1 MNWHKTNVALIII
14 LVLINTF
21 LAFTVFDTYKDTK
34 ILPDRFLLEAK
45 ENLAAS
51 GITFEEDVIDKE
63 YGTKTIYKYSSS
75 MIFAEEMKENA
86 KYTHPCLLSALSFL
100 SSRSKQDMENRV
112 RYFDV
117 PDGTSISVSGE
128 DGTVKASAIITG
140 QTGFEYSDARFNSLV
155 VLTEIKN
162 SLSKLPETSEKLE
175 LHKKISD
182 FFKEVYGTKIKA
194 RCLEKKELDGGE
206 LFTCILTVDGDDING
221 MPVCFYVR
229 DEKILHV
236 SGNLFFVSPD
246 AEYSAKLIDG
256 INILYGIPSFCDG
269 EVLVLSQKHEYST
282 VSLEND
288 GVYIFPVWRIECETE
303 SGIERPLFN
312 ALTGE
317 YIEHK

>member
-1 MNWHKTNVALIII
+1 MNWHKTNIALIII
-14 LVLINTF
+14 LILIDTF
-21 LAFTVFDTYKDTK
+21 LAFTVLDTYKDTK
-34 ILPDRFLLEAK
+34 ILPDRLLVEAK

-51 GITFEEDVIDKE
+51 GITFEDNIIDKE
-63 YGTKTIYKYSSS
+63 YSTKTVYKYSSS

-86 KYTHPCLLSALSFL
+86 KYTHPCLLSAISFL
-100 SSRSKQDMENRV
+100 SSQSMQNIENRIK
-112 RYFDV
+112 YFDV
-117 PDGTSISVSGE
+117 PDGTSISVSG
-128 DGTVKASAIITG
+128 DDDTVKASAIITG

-162 SLSKLPETSEKLE
+162 SLSKLPETSEKLD
-175 LHKKISD
+175 LHKKIND
-182 FFKEVYGTKIKA
+182 FFKEVYGSKIKA
-194 RCLEKKELDGGE
+194 RCLEKQELDGGE
-206 LFTCILTVDGDDING
+206 LFTCILTIDGDDING
-221 MPVCFYVR
+221 MPVCFYIR

-256 INILYGIPSFCDG
+256 INILYSIPRFHSGD
-269 EVLVLSQKHEYST
+269 VSVLSQKHEYST

-303 SGIERPLFN
+303 NGIKKPLFN